1 MKKTTKPKIL
11 FSLHLPPP
19 VHGSAVVG
27 QSIKE
32 STIINDSFEC
42 RYINLLVSKRINE
55 TGKTSSLKI
64 FRFIGIWFNFLS
76 EILFNRPDLCYLAL
90 TVSGSAFYKDVL
102 LVVFLR
108 IFRIQHIFHLH
119 NKGINR
125 NKKNLIYRILYNFVF
140 RKSEV
145 ILLSSVLYSDI
156 EAFVPMSR
164 IHICPNGTN
173 DLFFNFKRQTI
184 DEERKVSILFLSNL
198 IESKGVF
205 VLLEACSILQQ
216 RGIDFECNFVGAE
229 GDISE
234 SQFVDIV
241 RNMQLSDKVHYL
253 GKKISEEKLDFFI
266 KADIFAFPTYS
277 ECFPLVLLEA
287 MSCSL
292 PVISTFEGAIPDE
305 VEDGRTGF
313 LVPTKN
319 AEAFA
324 DKLEVLIKNPEL
336 RIEMGKAGRHK
347 YENEF
352 MLTRFEQNLNN
363 ILLHFFQKGIKTTI
377 PLKKVLFILH
387 IPPPVHGAS
396 IVGKMINDSTVIN
409 NFFDCNYINL
419 LVSRTI
425 NETGKSSSL
434 KIFRFFI
441 IWIKLVVEVIKRK
454 PDLTYLALTV
464 SGSAFY
470 KDVLLVA
477 VLKLFGIKRIYHLHN
492 KGVRNFQ
499 LKMRYKFLYKFVFK
513 DADVILLSKHLYKD
527 IETYVP
533 LSKVHICPNGI
544 KDEILH
550 IEPKIFNPVKRVNIL
565 FLSNLIDTKGV
576 TVLLEA
582 CSLLTQKGI
591 DFECNFIGAEGDV
604 DAFQFN
610 SKVKFLNLEKNVSY
624 LGSKYG
630 LEKKEYFINADIFAF
645 PTFYPNECFPLVLLE
660 AMSYSLP
667 IVSTF
672 EGGIPDEVEDGI
684 TGFVIEQKNVYA
696 LAEKL
701 EILILNPGL
710 RKQMGEAGRHKFE
723 NEFDLNEFEEKLK
736 KILHKV
742 MVK

>member
-1 MKKTTKPKIL
+1 MMKKTTKLKIL

-32 STIINDSFEC
+32 STIINDLFEC
-42 RYINLLVSKRINE
+42 RYINLLVSKKINE

-64 FRFIGIWFNFLS
+64 FRFIGIWFNFLF

-90 TVSGSAFYKDVL
+90 TVSGSAFFKDVL

-108 IFRIQHIFHLH
+108 IFRIQHVFHLH
-119 NKGINR
+119 NKGIKR
-125 NKKNLIYRILYNFVF
+125 NENSLIYKILYRYVF
-140 RKSEV
+140 KKSEV

-164 IHICPNGTN
+164 VHICPNGTN
-173 DLFFNFKRQTI
+173 DLFLNFKCQTI
-184 DEERKVSILFLSNL
+184 VEDKKVSILFLSNL
-198 IESKGVF
+198 IASKGVF
-205 VLLEACSILQQ
+205 VLLKACSILQQ

-234 SQFVDIV
+234 SQFVDTV

-253 GKKISEEKLDFFI
+253 GKKVSEEKLEFFT

-292 PVISTFEGAIPDE
+292 PVVSTFEGGIPDE
-305 VEDGRTGF
+305 VEDGKTGF

-319 AEAFA
+319 VEIFA

-336 RIEMGKAGRHK
+336 RIEMGKAGRNK

-352 MLTRFEQNLNN
+352 KLTKFEQNFKN
-363 ILLHFFQKGIKTTI
+363 ILQQISPKLIKTTI
-377 PLKKVLFILH
+377 PLKKILFILH

-396 IVGKMINDSTVIN
+396 IVGKMINDSVIIN
-409 NFFDCNYINL
+409 ESFACNYVNL

-434 KIFRFFI
+434 KLFRFLL
-441 IWIKLVVEVIKRK
+441 IWIKILFEVIYNR
-454 PDLTYLALTV
+454 PELCYLALTV

-477 VLKLFGIKRIYHLHN
+477 VLKLFRIKRIYHLHN

-499 LKMRYKFLYKFVFK
+499 SKRGYKLLYPYIFK
-513 DADVILLSKHLYKD
+513 DADVILLSKHLYAD
-527 IETYVP
+527 VETFVP
-533 LSKVHICPNGI
+533 LSRVHICPNGI
-544 KDEILH
+544 KDEVLNNKLI
-550 IEPKIFNPVKRVNIL
+550 ISDSGKRVNIL
-565 FLSNLIDTKGV
+565 FLSNLIDSKGV

-582 CSLLTQKGI
+582 CSLLIQKGI
-591 DFECNFIGAEGDV
+591 DFDCNFIGAEGDI
-604 DAFQFN
+604 DSSQFN
-610 SKVKFLNLEKNVSY
+610 EKVKSLGIEGNAKY
-624 LGSKYG
+624 LGGKYG
-630 LEKKEYFINADIFAF
+630 SDKKDYLTKADIFAF

-667 IVSTF
+667 VVSTF
-672 EGGIPDEVEDGI
+672 EGGIPDEVEDGV
-684 TGFVIEQKNVYA
+684 TGFVIEQKNVTA

-701 EILILNPGL
+701 EILILNPEL
-710 RKQMGEAGRHKFE
+710 RKQMGKAGRQKFE
-723 NEFDLNEFEEKLK
+723 NEFNLNQFEEGLK
-736 KILHKV
+736 KILQKTV
-742 MVK
+742 

>member
-1 MKKTTKPKIL
+1 MKKTIKPKIL
-11 FSLHLPPP
+11 FLLHLPPP

-32 STIINDSFEC
+32 STIVHDSFEC
-42 RYINLLVSKRINE
+42 RYINLLVSKKINE

-64 FRFIGIWFNFLS
+64 FRFIGITLHFLY
-76 EILFNRPDLCYLAL
+76 EVLFNRPDLCYLAL
-90 TVSGSAFYKDVL
+90 TVSGSAFLKDVL

-108 IFRIQHIFHLH
+108 ILRIQHVFHLH

-125 NKKNLIYRILYNFVF
+125 NKKNIIYRILYRFVF
-140 RKSEV
+140 KKSEV
-145 ILLSSVLYSDI
+145 ILLSSILYSDI
-156 EAFVPMSR
+156 EAFVPKSR
-164 IHICPNGTN
+164 VRICPNGTN
-173 DLFFNFKRQTI
+173 DLFINFKRQTI
-184 DEERKVSILFLSNL
+184 DEDKKVSILFLSNL
-198 IESKGVF
+198 IASKGVF

-229 GDISE
+229 GDISKF
-234 SQFVDIV
+234 QFDEIV
-241 RNMQLSDKVHYL
+241 GNMQLSDKVHYL
-253 GKKISEEKLDFFI
+253 GKKIDEEKFEFMI
-266 KADIFAFPTYS
+266 NADIFAFPTYS

-287 MSCSL
+287 MSSSL
-292 PVISTFEGAIPDE
+292 PVVSTLEGGIPDE

-363 ILLHFFQKGIKTTI
+363 ILMQFFSKEITTTI

-396 IVGKMINDSTVIN
+396 IVGKQIYDSNIIN
-409 NFFDCNYINL
+409 NSFDCNYINL

-434 KIFRFFI
+434 KLFRFLV
-441 IWIKLVVEVIKRK
+441 IWIKIIYNVISIR
-454 PDLTYLALTV
+454 PELCYFALTV

-477 VLKLFGIKRIYHLHN
+477 VLKLFRIKRVYHLHN
-492 KGVRNFQ
+492 KGVSSFQ
-499 LKMRYKFLYKFVFK
+499 HKKGYNFLYHYIFK
-513 DADVILLSKHLYKD
+513 DADVILLSKLLYTD
-527 IETYVP
+527 IETFVP
-533 LSKVHICPNGI
+533 LSRVYICPNGI
-544 KDEILH
+544 KDEVLNNNLKM
-550 IEPKIFNPVKRVNIL
+550 PDPRKRVNIL
-565 FLSNLIDTKGV
+565 FLSNLINSKGV

-582 CSLLTQKGI
+582 CSLLRKKGI
-591 DFECNFIGAEGDV
+591 EFECDFVGAEGDI
-604 DAFQFN
+604 DSSQFN
-610 SKVKFLNLEKNVSY
+610 EKVKSLGIKGYVKY
-624 LGSKYG
+624 LGGKYG
-630 LEKKEYFINADIFAF
+630 SEKEEYLTNTDIFAF

-667 IVSTF
+667 IVSTY
-672 EGGIPDEVEDGI
+672 EGGIPDIIDDGI
-684 TGFVIEQKNVYA
+684 TGFLILKKNSEL

-701 EILILNPGL
+701 ELLIKDKKLRNNLGRAGRLKYEKEFTLDRFEHDIDLILHNIVN
-710 RKQMGEAGRHKFE
+710 K
-723 NEFDLNEFEEKLK
+723 
-736 KILHKV
+736 
-742 MVK
+742 